1 MNSFKGPEIYRG
13 NCGEKECACDLLD
26 DLEVLRRSPVF
37 AGVPLEVV
45 KLLAL
50 FSKRR
55 VYENGELVIR
65 QGDTADRA
73 FLVLRGEV
81 EVFEQYKGRQFSL
94 QILGRMGFFGELAL
108 LAEFEWFFN
117 VQALNEVELIS
128 IDRDSFQKVITK
140 FPDIQYAVTE
150 RIVQLRIKRLK
161 NQMRYL
167 LDNIKDEALRENA
180 GNRPRTMIA

>member
-1 MNSFKGPEIYRG
+1 MSSFKGPEIYTG
-13 NCGEKECACDLLD
+13 SCGDNHCACELLD

-37 AGVPLEVV
+37 AGAPLEVV

-55 VYENGELVIR
+55 TYDPGELVIE

-81 EVFEQYKGRQFSL
+81 EVFEQYQGKQFSL
-94 QILGRMGFFGELAL
+94 QVLGRMGFFGELAL

-117 VQALNEVELIS
+117 VQALGEVEIIS

-161 NQMRYL
+161 NQMHYL
-167 LDNIKDEALRENA
+167 LDHIKDEARRDN
-180 GNRPRTMIA
+180 NNSRPRTMIA

>member
-1 MNSFKGPEIYRG
+1 MNSFKGPEIYSG
-13 NCGEKECACDLLD
+13 SCGDEHCSCDLLD

-37 AGVPLEVV
+37 AGAPLDVV

-50 FSKRR
+50 FTKRR
-55 VYENGELVIR
+55 VYDPGEKVIN

-73 FLVLRGEV
+73 FLILRGEV
-81 EVFEQYKGRQFSL
+81 EVFEQYKDRQFSL
-94 QILGRMGFFGELAL
+94 QVLGKMGFFGELAL

-117 VQALNEVELIS
+117 VQAITEVELVS

-167 LDNIKDEALRENA
+167 LDNIKDEALRANTE
-180 GNRPRTMIA
+180 NRPRTMIA